1 MKNKLKIAVVGAG
14 LAAVSAAGV
23 GTAFASTSAPSTPAA
38 VQAPSAA
45 VDTPTAGDTVDA
57 PGGAD
62 VQQRDQNTPDTAG
75 AGTEKAGTESPEAPG
90 SEKASVSDGPG
101 GFADPAGSNADNQQ
115 QGEH

>member
-14 LAAVSAAGV
+14 LALVSAAGV
-23 GTAFASTSAPSTPAA
+23 GTAFASTSAPSAPAA

-62 VQQRDQNTPDTAG
+62 VQQGDQNTPDTA
-75 AGTEKAGTESPEAPG
+75 ASDTEQAGTESPESPG
-90 SEKASVSDGPG
+90 SENGSVSDGPG
-101 GFADPAGSNADNQQ
+101 GYTDPAGSNADTQQ
-115 QGEH
+115 QGNN

>member
-1 MKNKLKIAVVGAG
+1 MKYKLKIAVVGAG

-23 GTAFASTSAPSTPAA
+23 GTAFASTSAPSTPAT
-38 VQAPSAA
+38 VQA

-62 VQQRDQNTPDTAG
+62 VQQGDQTTPDTAA
-75 AGTEKAGTESPEAPG
+75 AGTEKARTESPEAAG
-90 SEKASVSDGPG
+90 TEQGSVSDGPG